1 MYMKRLFAV
10 NNVDAMLK
18 EDGGSLGLADGGIC
32 LSICWTALLIW
43 VKCTVINDA
52 SGQTSQRRY
61 FTLEEK
67 RTERKIKAWHGKA
80 VHWPWL

>member
-1 MYMKRLFAV
+1 
-10 NNVDAMLK
+10 MLNAD
-18 EDGGSLGLADGGIC
+18 EGILADGGVC

-67 RTERKIKAWHGKA
+67 KNKGRSKPGMEKRFTGLGFELHADIN
-80 VHWPWL
+80 